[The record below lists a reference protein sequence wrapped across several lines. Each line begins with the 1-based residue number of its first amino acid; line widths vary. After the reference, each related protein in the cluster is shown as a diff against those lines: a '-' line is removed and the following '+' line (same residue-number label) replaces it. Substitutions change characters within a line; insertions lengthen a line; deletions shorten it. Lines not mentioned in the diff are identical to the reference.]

1 MLFLTHNAPHPAL
14 SDGTGTELNGTAPR
28 MSCAFILAPYIYGS
42 LPFTIPH
49 CIRSAAVP
57 VTNGA
62 AMDVPLWA
70 EYPPPGA
77 GDIIFTPGA
86 TISGFTVWITLVYPR
101 PEKSAYEPVR
111 PLYAPTVI
119 TLYEVDGIVNV
130 TSGLLFVKPVSLLT
144 KFPAGSHI

>member
-1 MLFLTHNAPHPAL
+1 MLPPDCLIRYAFLTHNAPHPAL
-14 SDGTGTELNGTAPR
+14 SDGTGTDLNGTAPR

-62 AMDVPLWA
+62 AMDVPLWT

-86 TISGFTVWITLVYPR
+86 TISGFTVRITLVYPR
-101 PEKSAYEPVR
+101 PENRHMNLYVHCMLR
-111 PLYAPTVI
+111 PLSHCMK
-119 TLYEVDGIVNV
+119 LM
-130 TSGLLFVKPVSLLT
+130 VSSVLRPDC
-144 KFPAGSHI
+144 FS